1 MSLLDVQNFLAR
13 LYTDESLRREFLSA
27 PENIGKVNNLNE
39 KEITELAE
47 ILPAELNLFADSLF
61 YKRLREVHKLLP
73 LTKQALAEEF
83 EIYFREFAGGFL
95 PATVKKH
102 FEDAIQFAEFLQG
115 KEKNWNKDLAKYE
128 RAKLEFNN
136 CGKNFIFKVFDYDIK
151 EIFRKGVRA
160 QKEFKQKK
168 TFAVWLR
175 IGKFARQFIW

>member
-13 LYTDESLRREFLSA
+13 LYTDESLRREFSSA
-27 PENIGKVNNLNE
+27 PEKIGKVNNLNE
-39 KEITELAE
+39 KEIAELTE
-47 ILPAELNLFADSLF
+47 ILSAELNLFADSLRW
-61 YKRLREVHKLLP
+61 KRLREVEKLLP
-73 LTKQALAEEF
+73 LTKQVLAEEF
-83 EIYFREFAGGFL
+83 EIYFHEFANQFL

-102 FEDAIQFAEFLQG
+102 LEDAIQFAEFLQS
-115 KEKNWNKDLAKYE
+115 KEKNWKKDLAKYE
-128 RAKLEFNN
+128 RAKLKFNN
-136 CGKNFIFKVFDYDIK
+136 CDKNFIFKVFDYDIK